1 MADSAPTPVPAK
13 QLAAA
18 SNTTLSAPLRW
29 LARFVAEVAPWLALF
44 GAVAAILGI
53 ATKHLSAF
61 LTEAQDWSAKN
72 IESRGAP
79 TGVRSAQPSE
89 EKAA

>member
-1 MADSAPTPVPAK
+1 MADPAPAPVPARA
-13 QLAAA
+13 LAAA

-61 LTEAQDWSAKN
+61 LTEAQEWSNRN

-79 TGVRSAQPSE
+79 TGPRPAPNSE
-89 EKAA
+89 ERAA